1 MTPAAEMAEILGM
14 LDVPEVSIWQQ
25 PRSQNTYED
34 ALYSSQMLKEKGIT
48 QILLVTSAMHMPR
61 SVALFERQG
70 IDVIPAPTDYTV
82 TREGLAN
89 LASLDPQTFLVNLV
103 PNTSS
108 LSLTTNVLKE
118 YIGLFIY
125 KLRGWL

>member
-48 QILLVTSAMHMPR
+48 QVLLVTSAMHMPR
-61 SVALFERQG
+61 SVALFEKQG
-70 IDVIPAPTDYTV
+70 FEVIPLPVDFSV
-82 TREGLAN
+82 TQDDSAESQNGGWVNRVLNVIPSASN
-89 LASLDPQTFLVNLV
+89 LA
-103 PNTSS
+103 
-108 LSLTTNVLKE
+108 LTTSALKE
-118 YIGLFIY
+118 YLGMLIYTLQGLM
-125 KLRGWL
+125 